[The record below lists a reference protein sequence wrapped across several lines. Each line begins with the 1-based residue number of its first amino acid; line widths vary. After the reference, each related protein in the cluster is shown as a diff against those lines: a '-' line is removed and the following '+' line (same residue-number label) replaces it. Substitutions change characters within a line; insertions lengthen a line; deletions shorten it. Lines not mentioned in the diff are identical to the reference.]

1 MNKVFSKSNL
11 KAIREY
17 KCITIKDLSRS
28 SYISEEKIRNFEDGR
43 ENIDLESLMKLCN
56 ALGCSKEDINRADK
70 LEKLKTNI
78 FFRNQGY
85 INKKEELSYVQR
97 CKMVYR
103 IYNFLR
109 YFYNFKNNL
118 CIV

>member
-56 ALGCSKEDINRADK
+56 ALGCSKEDLNRADK
-70 LEKLKTNI
+70 IEKLKTNL

-85 INKKEELSYVQR
+85 INKK
-97 CKMVYR
+97 
-103 IYNFLR
+103 
-109 YFYNFKNNL
+109 
-118 CIV
+118 